1 MTTKMTEKMDNE
13 TVAVNIPKGLFDRMR
28 VYCDEK
34 NITTDEFVIDA
45 IGELLHRSYK
55 EKRRRPRL

>member
-1 MTTKMTEKMDNE
+1 MTKKTIEKTDSE

-34 NITTDEFVIDA
+34 NITTDEFLIDA
-45 IGELLHRSYK
+45 IGEQLQRSYK